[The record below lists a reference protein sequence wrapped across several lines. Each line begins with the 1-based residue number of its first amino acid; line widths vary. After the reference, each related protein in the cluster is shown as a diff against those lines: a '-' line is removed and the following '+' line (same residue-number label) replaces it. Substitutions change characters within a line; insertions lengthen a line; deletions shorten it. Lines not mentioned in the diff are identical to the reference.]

1 MGRRIGTDC
10 GAMASPHDTPQARP
24 GPEPLRQGV
33 PPRRPGRIATLVVA
47 LLPAVVCLLVGEVVL
62 GLLAPADTGPALT
75 RGFDPTAAY
84 LVPDPEVPG
93 GYLTQMFDGLKPE
106 VRIGPRDA
114 RRRVLLFGGSNTET
128 FPPAVLEYELNR
140 RLVGQGRPFEV
151 VNLGR
156 SGYGSERVA
165 ILFEQAMALEPELV
179 VIYAG
184 HNEFIEA
191 GFRQELDD
199 HLSGPVGVAAEV
211 AAHLR
216 TFQAL
221 CNLLRPAGVGAGREA
236 ANRPE
241 AANWDFARF
250 QDQTY
255 EQTLERFERY
265 RQNVQGMLALAEKKG
280 VPAVLCTVISN
291 PLTAPFSSTFDPA
304 LDSERREQAQTAVE
318 LALAQIP
325 ARYRMLFESGG
336 SARVHVLDWA
346 RPPKPWPDGEP
357 LPAMRRWPRTV
368 RAGLL
373 LMPPPENWS
382 ERARQV
388 LRAQAAFFER
398 GGDAAEHTALQ
409 TARDHLSAAL
419 SIAPDY
425 PLAHYRIGLVQYLL
439 GDTAAAI
446 EHLYTAAR
454 FDRAPRKGN
463 DVSNGIVRELARTRA
478 DVRLFDAE
486 ALYRG
491 RAPEGLIGY
500 EVMKDE
506 CHLHD
511 KVYVVLMHDL
521 ADVILPSTG
530 ATAGE
535 GPSDQKGDGR

>member
-1 MGRRIGTDC
+1 
-10 GAMASPHDTPQARP
+10 MASTHDTPQTRP
-24 GPEPLRQGV
+24 GTQRQGD
-33 PPRRPGRIATLVVA
+33 PPRRPGRLATLVVA

-62 GLLAPADTGPALT
+62 GFLGPATTGPALT

-93 GYLTQMFDGLKPE
+93 GYLTQMFDGHKPE
-106 VRIGPRDA
+106 VRIAPRDH

-140 RLVGQGRPFEV
+140 RLAGEGRPFEV

-156 SGYGSERVA
+156 SGYGSERVS

-179 VIYAG
+179 VIYSG

-199 HLSGPVGVAAEV
+199 HLSGPVGAAAD
-211 AAHLR
+211 AARHLH

-221 CNLLRPAGVGAGREA
+221 CDLLRPAGVGAGREA

-255 EQTLERFERY
+255 DQTLERFERY
-265 RQNVQGMLALAEKKG
+265 RQNLTGMLALAQKKG

-304 LDSERREQAQTAVE
+304 LPDATREQAQIACE
-318 LALAQIP
+318 RALALIP
-325 ARYRMLFESGG
+325 ERYRMLFEGG
-336 SARVHVLDWA
+336 GNARVHVLDWA

-357 LPAMRRWPRTV
+357 LPELRRWPRTV
-368 RAGLL
+368 RAGLR
-373 LMPPPENWS
+373 LMPPPEAWS
-382 ERARQV
+382 EKARQV

-398 GGDAAEHTALQ
+398 DGDAEEI
-409 TARDHLSAAL
+409 AAL
-419 SIAPDY
+419 KFAREHLVAALELAPDY
-425 PLAHYRIGLVQYLL
+425 PMAHYRLGLVQHLL
-439 GDTAAAI
+439 GETALAVQ
-446 EHLYTAAR
+446 HLYEAAR

-463 DVSNGIVRELARTRA
+463 DVSNAIVRELARVHTGA
-478 DVRLFDAE
+478 QLFDAE
-486 ALYRG
+486 ALYRE
-491 RAPEGLIGY
+491 RAPDGLIGY
-500 EVMKDE
+500 ELMKDE

-521 ADVILPSTG
+521 ADVLLLSSR
-530 ATAGE
+530 TAVPAAEE
-535 GPSDQKGDGR
+535 GSGR